1 MKDIVSILR
10 RTGYAV
16 SSLATIL
23 SAQPSSAISSASQL
37 VSTPSIEQR
46 VDSLLALMTLE
57 EKLGQLNQRSAQW
70 NTGPGRADAPLEI
83 LAALRR
89 GEIGSFLNVIG
100 VDATTD
106 LQRVAMEETRTK
118 IPLIFG
124 LDVIHGYRTIFPI
137 PLGEA
142 ATFDPELI
150 EQASR
155 VAAVEATAAGIH
167 WTFAPMVDIARDPRW
182 GRIAESAGEDP
193 HLGGLMAAARVR
205 GFQGRILSGRTSLL
219 ACAKHF
225 AAYGGAEGGRDY
237 NTVDISERTLREVYL
252 RPFHAAVEAGAG
264 TLMAAFNEVGGVP
277 SSANPLLLER
287 ILRREWGFQ
296 GFVVSDWN
304 SVQET
309 VVHGTAA
316 DRTNAGIASL
326 TAGVE
331 MDMESKIYVDDLC
344 GAVRDGTL
352 PLSVV
357 DEAVRRVLRVK
368 FLKGLFEDPYRG
380 LTGDQ
385 EKSSALTAEHRALAR
400 RVAQRSIVL
409 LKNADQILPL
419 RKDLRTVAVIGPLA
433 ASQSD
438 PLGCWDAR
446 GDSSDV
452 VSLLEGIRKAVG
464 TSTTV
469 RYARGCEIDGTKT
482 GGFAE
487 AVSAARKADA
497 VIMALGEG
505 RWMSGEASNRAS
517 LDMPGVQQRLL
528 EQVVAAGKPVVLVLM
543 NGRPLSTPWAAE
555 HVPAII
561 EGWFGGVEAGHALAD
576 VIFGDVNPSG
586 RLPVS
591 IPRTVGQVPIYY
603 NHKNTG
609 RPPTDNHFTSK
620 YLDLESSP
628 LYAFGH
634 GLSYTT
640 FQYGPISL
648 SSDTVG
654 HGETLTVRLAISNTG
669 RRSGEEVVQLYV
681 RDMVGSVTRPV
692 KELKGIRRVALAPQG
707 SAEVE
712 FQVIAKDLAFWN
724 AEMKFVSEPG
734 TFEVM
739 IGGNSVD
746 VQRRTFFLAPP

>member
-1 MKDIVSILR
+1 MKKILSILR

-23 SAQPSSAISSASQL
+23 SAQPSSAISSPSQL

-57 EKLGQLNQRSAQW
+57 EKFGQLNQRSAQW
-70 NTGPGRADAPLEI
+70 TTGPGRVDAPREI
-83 LAALRR
+83 QAALRR
-89 GEIGSFLNVIG
+89 GEIGSFLNVVG
-100 VDATTD
+100 VEATAD
-106 LQRVAMEETRTK
+106 LQRVAMEETRLK

-142 ATFDPELI
+142 ATFDPDLI

-182 GRIAESAGEDP
+182 GRIAEGAGEDP
-193 HLGGLMAAARVR
+193 YLGSLMAAARVR
-205 GFQGRILSGRTSLL
+205 GFQGRILSDRTSLL

-237 NTVDISERTLREVYL
+237 NTVDISERTLREIYL
-252 RPFHAAVEAGAG
+252 RPFHAAVQAGAW
-264 TLMAAFNEVGGVP
+264 TLMAAFNEIGGVP
-277 SSANPLLLER
+277 SSANPLLLDQ

-296 GFVVSDWN
+296 GFVVSDYN

-309 VVHGTAA
+309 IVHGTVA
-316 DRTNAGIASL
+316 DRTSAGIASL
-326 TAGVE
+326 RAGVE
-331 MDMESKIYVDDLC
+331 MDMESKIYIDDLR
-344 GAVRDGTL
+344 GSVRDGTL

-380 LTGDQ
+380 LSADQ
-385 EKSSALTAEHRALAR
+385 GASPALTAEHRALAR
-400 RVAQRSIVL
+400 RVAQRSIVV
-409 LKNADQILPL
+409 LKNANGTLPL
-419 RKDLRTVAVIGPLA
+419 RKDLRTIAVIGPLA

-438 PLGCWDAR
+438 PLGCWAAR

-452 VSLLEGIRKAVG
+452 VSLLEGIRDAVG

-469 RYARGCEIDGTKT
+469 RYAHGCEIEGAAT
-482 GGFAE
+482 GKFSE
-487 AVSAARKADA
+487 AVSAARKADV

-517 LDMPGVQQRLL
+517 LDLPGVQQQLL
-528 EQVVAAGKPVVLVLM
+528 EQVVAAGRPVVLVLM
-543 NGRPLSTPWAAE
+543 SGRPLSTPWASE

-591 IPRTVGQVPIYY
+591 IPRTVGQVPLYY
-603 NHKNTG
+603 SHKNTG
-609 RPPTDNHFTSK
+609 RPPTEDHYTSK
-620 YLDLESSP
+620 YLDLQSTP

-648 SSDTVG
+648 SSDTIG
-654 HGETLTVRLAISNTG
+654 HAEILTVSLVLSNTG
-669 RRSGEEVVQLYV
+669 SRSGEEVVQLYV

-692 KELKGIRRVALAPQG
+692 MELKGIRRVALPPQE
-707 SAEVE
+707 SAKVE
-712 FQVIAKDLAFWN
+712 FQVTAKDLAFWN
-724 AEMKFVSEPG
+724 IDMRFVTEPG

-739 IGGNSVD
+739 VGGSSVD
-746 VQRRTFFLAPP
+746 VQRRTFIFTPP